1 MSAFIININDALIGP
16 RCLLCTLLF
25 LRNPLV
31 SLIFIM
37 FMPVW
42 QIAPLFLY
50 TINHLN
56 PTALKYFC
64 INQGNQMAFSNLTSP
79 YMSSLALSALFEY
92 LCYGPL

>member
-1 MSAFIININDALIGP
+1 
-16 RCLLCTLLF
+16 
-25 LRNPLV
+25 
-31 SLIFIM
+31 
-37 FMPVW
+37 MPVW

-64 INQGNQMAFSNLTSP
+64 INQGDQMAFSNLTSP

-92 LCYGPL
+92 LCYGSTTIIICFIFFQYGDRLYVAGVYRRQI